1 MTAPSLREAATMAL
15 EALCMPC
22 DRWNGTQAKIVS
34 KAIEALHAA
43 LAPPE
48 AEPVALVQDGA
59 LRWNIT
65 SPTFSV
71 PLSFLSGTHMLYS
84 APQPAP
90 VERKPLTDR
99 EAYAALATTCDE
111 PEPFEDIAGDVAA
124 WGEVMEVVRA
134 IEHAHNIKGAA

>member
-1 MTAPSLREAATMAL
+1 MTAPSLREAAQMAL

-34 KAIEALHAA
+34 KAIESLRAA
-43 LAPPE
+43 LALPD

-71 PLSFLSGTHMLYS
+71 PLSFLRGTHMLYA

-90 VERKPLTDR
+90 VERKPLTDEQKTSLFR
-99 EAYAALATTCDE
+99 NAQDRLVEGESYMQGIEDAEA
-111 PEPFEDIAGDVAA
+111 
-124 WGEVMEVVRA
+124 
-134 IEHAHNIKGAA
+134 AHNIKGAA